1 MKKRAISLLLTGVMA
16 GSALMMGGCGSS
28 DSGDADTFSYWI
40 TQTDGDGVYYD
51 NYEENPAIQ
60 WLNQQY
66 WDVDNHTIGTSENGE
81 NIQFTFQVPIAGSEA
96 DNYNTMISTG
106 EYTDII
112 DLSMAGSYDTL
123 IDEGIL
129 MDITEYVEKYMPDYV
144 ALLEDHPEWKAQCTR
159 TDDEGNVHYYF
170 LRELNDGPSES
181 WDCYCY
187 RRDWVADYAEP
198 TSHVWDWDSEY
209 VKQNGHPT
217 VTPLDA
223 AIASGNM
230 EGWKTNEVTKF
241 TRSEGENPNE
251 DYTDNV
257 IFPSGTSE
265 PLTISDWEWMLEAF
279 EKAIADRGW
288 SDDTDSYGTSIYYSG
303 FLGTGDLVSSF
314 GGGTGTFYINPDGE
328 VTYSGIEDNFKT
340 YLDCM
345 NTWYNNGWLDTRFET
360 RASDM
365 FFAINESGCTQGK
378 VGMWLGTVAT
388 VGTTIRPSCLDT
400 RDQEGAYVM
409 GCSLPINDVYG
420 TDEQKYKEPDAL
432 YQQPAG
438 PVGAIGIT
446 NKTEEKNLEALFT
459 YFNWCYTDEGALFS
473 VYGLNKEQ
481 YESVDLDPD
490 IYAEYGYTDGFYH
503 LEDQNGEKTIVKHL
517 DQSAGLNEAA
527 FRPTRMTNRLVLT
540 GHGDSQYKVD
550 NNYEAVKQQA
560 VDAYGKYTNTG
571 GVTNYTSLFSESEN
585 EVYNSVN
592 NPLTDYVNMEVPK
605 LVKEGTGNGNWETY
619 VDGINEFDI
628 QSVCDLYQK
637 YVDQALGQ

>member
-144 ALLEDHPEWKAQCTR
+144 ALLEDHPEWKAQCSR

-187 RRDWVADYAEP
+187 RRDWVVDYAEP

-209 VKQNGHPT
+209 VKQNGHPA

-230 EGWKTNEVTKF
+230 EGWKTNEVTEF
-241 TRSEGENPNE
+241 TSTEGENPNE

-490 IYAEYGYTDGFYH
+490 IYAEYGYTEGFYH

-637 YVDQALGQ
+637 YVDQAAGK